1 MSKIRDIRA
10 LEILD
15 SRGNPTVQAEVFLH
29 GAGGEVRAAA
39 AVPSGASTG
48 SREAHELRDND
59 PARYAGKGVLRAVA
73 NVNGEIRDALG
84 GMDAADSRAVDEK
97 LCAVDGTPNKSR
109 LGANAVLAAS
119 LACARAAAV
128 ARGVP
133 LYRHLMQLAG
143 RADAEVRMP
152 VPQINI
158 LNGGAHADNSVDMQ
172 EFMVMPGGFDSFGEA
187 LHCGAGCFH
196 ALRAV
201 LRERGLSTGVGDE
214 GGFAP
219 DVAGNAEAAALVL
232 EAVERAGYPAGRGGQ
247 VTLALDVA
255 ASELRRDGL
264 YHLGAEGS
272 FDSAAMVDF
281 LAGFRRRFPIASIED
296 GMAEDDWDGWRQLTA
311 ALGGDTQ
318 LTGDDLFVTNTA
330 ILKRGIESGVA
341 NAVLIKPNQIGTLSE
356 TLDAIRMAQEA
367 GYKVTVSHRSGET
380 TDTTIADLAAATAAD
395 QIKTGS
401 TCRAERVAKYN
412 RLLEI
417 ERELGGGG

>member
-29 GAGGEVRAAA
+29 GGAHAVA

-48 SREAHELRDND
+48 RREAHELRDND

-73 NVNGEIRDALG
+73 NVNGEIRGALS
-84 GMDAADSRAVDEK
+84 GMDAVDSRAVDEK
-97 LCAVDGTPNKSR
+97 LCALDGTPNKSR

-133 LYRHLMQLAG
+133 LYRHLAQLAG
-143 RADAEVRMP
+143 RAEGEVVLP

-172 EFMVMPGGFDSFGEA
+172 EFMVMPAGFGSFSEA
-187 LHCGAGCFH
+187 LRCGAGCFH

-219 DVAGNAEAAALVL
+219 DVAGNLDAAALVL
-232 EAVERAGYPAGRGGQ
+232 EAVERAGYAAGRGAQ
-247 VTLALDVA
+247 VSLALDVA
-255 ASELRRDGL
+255 ASELHRDGV
-264 YHLGAEGS
+264 YHLDGEGG

-281 LAGFRRRFPIASIED
+281 LDNFRRRFHIASIED

-311 ALGGDTQ
+311 RLGGDTQ

-330 ILKRGIESGVA
+330 ILKRGIENGVA

-356 TLDAIRMAQEA
+356 TLDAIRMARDA

-380 TDTTIADLAAATAAD
+380 TDTTIADLAVATAAD

-417 ERELGGGG
+417 EQELDGG

>member
-1 MSKIRDIRA
+1 MSKIRDISA

-15 SRGNPTVQAEVFLH
+15 SRGNPTVQAEVFLQG
-29 GAGGEVRAAA
+29 GANAVA

-59 PARYAGKGVLRAVA
+59 PARYAGKGVRHAVA
-73 NVNGEIRDALG
+73 NVNGEIRDALS

-128 ARGVP
+128 ARGVS
-133 LYRHLMQLAG
+133 LYRHLAQLAG
-143 RADAEVRMP
+143 RGEGEAALP

-172 EFMVMPGGFDSFGEA
+172 EFMVMPAGFDSFSEA
-187 LHCGAGCFH
+187 LRCGAGCFH

-201 LRERGLSTGVGDE
+201 LRGRGLSTGVGDE

-232 EAVERAGYPAGRGGQ
+232 EAVERAGYSAGGGGQ

-255 ASELRRDGL
+255 ASELYRDGV

-281 LAGFRRRFPIASIED
+281 LDDFRRRFHIASIED

-311 ALGGDTQ
+311 RLGGGVQ

-330 ILKRGIESGVA
+330 ILKRGIETGAA

-356 TLDAIRMAQEA
+356 TLDAIRMAQDG

-380 TDTTIADLAAATAAD
+380 TDTTIADLAVATAAD

>member
-1 MSKIRDIRA
+1 MTKIRDLRA

-29 GAGGEVRAAA
+29 GGAQAVA

-73 NVNGEIRDALG
+73 NVNGEIRGALS

-97 LCAVDGTPNKSR
+97 LCAVDGTSNKSR

-119 LACARAAAV
+119 LACARAAAA

-133 LYRHLMQLAG
+133 LYRHLMRLAG
-143 RADAEVRMP
+143 RAEGEAALP

-172 EFMVMPGGFDSFGEA
+172 EFMVMPGGFDSFSEA
-187 LHCGAGCFH
+187 LRCGAGCFH

-232 EAVERAGYPAGRGGQ
+232 EAVERAGYSAGRGGQ
-247 VTLALDVA
+247 VMLALDVA

-264 YHLGAEGS
+264 YELGAEGS
-272 FDSAAMVDF
+272 FDSAAMVEF
-281 LAGFRRRFPIASIED
+281 LDDFRRRFPIASIED
-296 GMAEDDWDGWRQLTA
+296 GLAEDDWDGWRQLTA
-311 ALGGDTQ
+311 ALGGDMQ

-330 ILKRGIESGVA
+330 ILKRGIEAGVA
-341 NAVLIKPNQIGTLSE
+341 NADGVQS
-356 TLDAIRMAQEA
+356 
-367 GYKVTVSHRSGET
+367 
-380 TDTTIADLAAATAAD
+380 LA
-395 QIKTGS
+395 
-401 TCRAERVAKYN
+401 
-412 RLLEI
+412 
-417 ERELGGGG
+417 

>member
-1 MSKIRDIRA
+1 
-10 LEILD
+10 
-15 SRGNPTVQAEVFLH
+15 
-29 GAGGEVRAAA
+29 
-39 AVPSGASTG
+39 
-48 SREAHELRDND
+48 
-59 PARYAGKGVLRAVA
+59 
-73 NVNGEIRDALG
+73 
-84 GMDAADSRAVDEK
+84 
-97 LCAVDGTPNKSR
+97 
-109 LGANAVLAAS
+109 VLAAS

-128 ARGVP
+128 ARGVS
-133 LYRHLMQLAG
+133 LSRHLAQLAG
-143 RADAEVRMP
+143 RGAGEVAFP

-172 EFMVMPGGFDSFGEA
+172 EFMVMPAGFDSFSEA
-187 LHCGAGCFH
+187 LRCGAGCFH

-201 LRERGLSTGVGDE
+201 LRGRGLSTGVGDE

-232 EAVERAGYPAGRGGQ
+232 EAVERAGYSAGGGGQ

-255 ASELRRDGL
+255 ASELHRDGV

-281 LAGFRRRFPIASIED
+281 LDDFRRRFHIASIED

-311 ALGGDTQ
+311 RLGGGVQ

-330 ILKRGIESGVA
+330 ILKRGIETGAA

-356 TLDAIRMAQEA
+356 TLDAIRMAQDG

-380 TDTTIADLAAATAAD
+380 TDTTIADLAVATAAD